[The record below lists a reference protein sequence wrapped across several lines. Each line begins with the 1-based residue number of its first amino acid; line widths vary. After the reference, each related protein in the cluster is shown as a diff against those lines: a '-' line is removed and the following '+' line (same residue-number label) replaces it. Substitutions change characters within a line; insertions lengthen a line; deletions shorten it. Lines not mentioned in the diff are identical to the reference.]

1 MPRYLQAF
9 APVLHRVFHSYA
21 AVIHNAPPRM
31 NVLSTRQRG
40 GVMDAHVEPL
50 VPMNRRPLQA
60 SRRLVAAAVA
70 ERAELERGRSR
81 LLARREQLS
90 QQLADL
96 DAELG
101 EMDERLL
108 LIGRLAGDTSQSE
121 DVKAHADAD
130 TTVLR
135 GPAIRAAAVRVL
147 IEDPR
152 HRQALHYRDWFELL
166 GRRGYVV
173 AGKDPLAVFLTQ
185 LNRSPAVRRGTQ
197 SGVYELDVDA
207 PNRMRRQ
214 LDDLQRQ
221 LTSLATGSE
230 TADPGSMRSRRGALT
245 RDIDKREKAL
255 EEAQRLLV
263 RRSTPLAAAS

>member
-1 MPRYLQAF
+1 
-9 APVLHRVFHSYA
+9 
-21 AVIHNAPPRM
+21 
-31 NVLSTRQRG
+31 
-40 GVMDAHVEPL
+40 MDAHVEPL

-60 SRRLVAAAVA
+60 SRRLRAAADA

-108 LIGRLAGDTSQSE
+108 LIGRLAGDAPQSE
-121 DVKAHADAD
+121 DPEDHVDADA
-130 TTVLR
+130 TVLR
-135 GPAIRAAAVRVL
+135 GPAIRAAAVTVL

-152 HRQALHYRDWFELL
+152 HPQALHYRDWFELL
-166 GRRGYVV
+166 CRRGYVV
-173 AGKDPLAVFLTQ
+173 HGKDPLAVFLTQ

-197 SGVYELDVDA
+197 SGVYELDFDA
-207 PNRMRRQ
+207 PNRIRRQ

-221 LTSLATGSE
+221 LSSLATGSR
-230 TADPGSMRSRRGALT
+230 TADLSSVRSRRSALT
-245 RDIDKREKAL
+245 RDIGKLEKAL

-263 RRSTPLAAAS
+263 RRSSPLAEAS